1 MPQEI
6 LFFTQNF
13 TIMNNNQN
21 ENNDNVKS
29 IHDFDFN
36 IICEY
41 FSCLDRQGPGSDM
54 MTRKALNAVPALVR
68 DVSWLTWAAVRAVRR
83 CNYCMAQRRW

>member
-1 MPQEI
+1 MLQEI

-21 ENNDNVKS
+21 DNNDNVKS

-41 FSCLDRQGPGSDM
+41 FSC
-54 MTRKALNAVPALVR
+54 
-68 DVSWLTWAAVRAVRR
+68 
-83 CNYCMAQRRW
+83 

>member
-1 MPQEI
+1 MLQEI

-29 IHDFDFN
+29 TAKV
-36 IICEY
+36 
-41 FSCLDRQGPGSDM
+41 QVV
-54 MTRKALNAVPALVR
+54 T
-68 DVSWLTWAAVRAVRR
+68 
-83 CNYCMAQRRW
+83 